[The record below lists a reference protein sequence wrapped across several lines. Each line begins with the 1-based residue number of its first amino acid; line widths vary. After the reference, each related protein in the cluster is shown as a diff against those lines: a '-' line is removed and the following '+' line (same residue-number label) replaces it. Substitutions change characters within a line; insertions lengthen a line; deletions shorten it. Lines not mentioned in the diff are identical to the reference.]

1 MMPMK
6 TYDVSRMKHRC
17 QFGVYGDSD
26 EINPNTGVPI
36 QQFVPQFS
44 LWFGEYSQTINQ
56 QITLTGD
63 NLTDTKMIVV
73 RHNEQVNQQQLVKI
87 GDTLYQVNNV
97 AGDDEVNSFDV
108 ITLVRY
114 QKRG

>member
-1 MMPMK
+1 MTMK

-17 QFGVYGDSD
+17 QFGVYGNG
-26 EINPNTGVPI
+26 EMNPNTGAPVY
-36 QQFVPQFS
+36 QFVPQFS

-73 RHNEQVNQQQLVKI
+73 QHNEQVNQQQLVKI
-87 GDTLYQVNNV
+87 GDTLYRINNV

>member
-1 MMPMK
+1 MTMK

-17 QFGVYGDSD
+17 QFGVYGNG
-26 EINPNTGVPI
+26 EMNPNTGAPV
-36 QQFVPQFS
+36 QKFVPQFS

-87 GDTLYQVNNV
+87 GDTLYRVNNV
-97 AGDDEVNSFDV
+97 SGDDEVNSFDV